1 MIGRLSGTL
10 IAKQP
15 PMLLLDVG
23 GVGYEIEAPM
33 STFFKLPALGSPV
46 VLQTHLVIRED
57 AHLLFGFGT
66 AAEKALFREVIRIT
80 GIGPK
85 LALAILSGI
94 GGSLAGAL
102 FNYWLAMHLGRPFLL
117 RYGKYV
123 LFKEH
128 SLQRMEDF
136 FARHGHI
143 STFTGRL
150 IPAVRQYISLPAGLA
165 RMNLAVFSFYTALG
179 AGIWVTILAVLGY
192 SLGHNEAAIRD
203 NLQLITFITL
213 GAVAVIILLYVRIK
227 LKKKIIR

>member
-1 MIGRLSGTL
+1 MLHDIIQTIVNTVGAWGYPGIFLLMALESSFFPFPSEVVMIP
-10 IAKQP
+10 A
-15 PMLLLDVG
+15 
-23 GVGYEIEAPM
+23 GYLAYKGEM
-33 STFFKLPALGSPV
+33 N
-46 VLQTHLVIRED
+46 
-57 AHLLFGFGT
+57 
-66 AAEKALFREVIRIT
+66 
-80 GIGPK
+80 

-94 GGSLAGAL
+94 AGSLFGAL
-102 FNYWLAMHLGRPFLL
+102 FNYWLALKLGRPFLL

-165 RMNLAVFSFYTALG
+165 RMNLAVFSFYTSLG

-192 SLGHNEAAIRD
+192 TLGHNEAAIRD
-203 NLQLITFITL
+203 NLHLITLITL
-213 GAVAVIILLYVRIK
+213 GAVAVIVLLYVRLK
-227 LKKKIIR
+227 LKKKVLR